1 MQAHSTDPAEEGPD
15 LRIAP
20 ELAETVPEE
29 TDPETD
35 VYAAIAEHLEART
48 LVVAKP
54 ENHLVAAVLNS
65 PTTQAADVLAIVE
78 DTDIEGYLPSIV
90 IRVIRQLVDIGC
102 EPTPQA
108 VIARAR
114 GPLELEGVG
123 TYSAPP
129 SLPRLV
135 LYVSEV
141 YTMGMPVRP
150 WADAYQVVEDSYRR
164 SFEEVGRRM
173 AQMAEACADVEDLE
187 QLTGEAVRQWRADWY
202 RLRRLRALAYPAP
215 AKPLA
220 AVPGPDDDEP
230 PPPPEHP

>member
-1 MQAHSTDPAEEGPD
+1 MQAHSDHPAEEAPD

-20 ELAETVPEE
+20 EPEE

-54 ENHLVAAVLNS
+54 ENHLVAALLNS
-65 PTTQAADVLAIVE
+65 STAQAAEVLAIVA
-78 DTDIEGYLPSIV
+78 DTDIEGYLASVV
-90 IRVIRQLVDIGC
+90 IRVIRQLVAAGA

-108 VIARAR
+108 VVARAR
-114 GPLELEGVG
+114 GPLELDG
-123 TYSAPP
+123 TGMYSTRP
-129 SLPRLV
+129 SLQRLV

-187 QLTGEAVRQWRADWY
+187 EMTGKAVRQWRADWH
-202 RLRRLRALAYPAP
+202 RLRRLRALAYPSP
-215 AKPLA
+215 ATQP
-220 AVPGPDDDEP
+220 PDAESDAEP
-230 PPPPEHP
+230 DAPPPPEHE

>member
-1 MQAHSTDPAEEGPD
+1 MQAHSDHPAEEAPD

-20 ELAETVPEE
+20 EPEE
-29 TDPETD
+29 ADPETD

-48 LVVAKP
+48 MVVAKP
-54 ENHLVAAVLNS
+54 ENHLVAALLNAS
-65 PTTQAADVLAIVE
+65 TEQAAEVLAIVA
-78 DTDIEGYLPSIV
+78 DSDIGGYLPSVV
-90 IRVIRQLVDIGC
+90 IRIIRQLVDAGA

-123 TYSAPP
+123 MYSARP
-129 SLPRLV
+129 SLSRLV

-141 YTMGMPVRP
+141 YTMGMPVVRP
-150 WADAYQVVEDSYRR
+150 WADAFQVVEDSYRR
-164 SFEEVGRRM
+164 SYEAVGRRM

-187 QLTGEAVRQWRADWY
+187 QLTGDAVRQWRADWH

-215 AKPLA
+215 AKPPA
-220 AVPGPDDDEP
+220 AAPRPDDEP

>member
-1 MQAHSTDPAEEGPD
+1 MQAHSTDPAEETPD

-20 ELAETVPEE
+20 EPAE

-48 LVVAKP
+48 MVVAKP
-54 ENHLVAAVLNS
+54 ENHLVAALLNAS
-65 PTTQAADVLAIVE
+65 TEQAAEVLAIVA
-78 DTDIEGYLPSIV
+78 DTDIEGYLASVV
-90 IRVIRQLVDIGC
+90 IRIIRQLVDTGA

-108 VIARAR
+108 VVARAR
-114 GPLELEGVG
+114 GPLELDGIG
-123 TYSAPP
+123 MYSTRP
-129 SLPRLV
+129 SLQRLV

-150 WADAYQVVEDSYRR
+150 WADAFQVVEDSYRR

-187 QLTGEAVRQWRADWY
+187 EMTGNAVRQWRADWH

-215 AKPLA
+215 AKQP
-220 AVPGPDDDEP
+220 PDTEP
-230 PPPPEHP
+230 DAEPPPEHE

>member
-1 MQAHSTDPAEEGPD
+1 MQAHSDHPAEEAPD

-20 ELAETVPEE
+20 EPEETEPEE

-48 LVVAKP
+48 MVVAKP
-54 ENHLVAAVLNS
+54 ENHLVAALLNAS
-65 PTTQAADVLAIVE
+65 TEQAAEVLAIVA

-90 IRVIRQLVDIGC
+90 IRIIRQLVDAGA

-114 GPLELEGVG
+114 GPLEIEGVG
-123 TYSAPP
+123 MYSERP
-129 SLPRLV
+129 SLSRLV

-150 WADAYQVVEDSYRR
+150 WADACQVVEDSYRR
-164 SFEEVGRRM
+164 SFEETGRRM

-187 QLTGEAVRQWRADWY
+187 QLTGEAVRQWRADWH
-202 RLRRLRALAYPAP
+202 RLRRLRALAYPA
-215 AKPLA
+215 KPPA
-220 AVPGPDDDEP
+220 AVPHADDDEP